1 MNVIG
6 VVSKVPWT
14 KVGKVAKVVGVTALG
29 TASIIK
35 ATETDEKTQKMLM
48 KIASKVVKDE
58 VESN

>member
-1 MNVIG
+1 MNILG

-14 KVGKVAKVVGVTALG
+14 KVGKVAKIVGVITLG

-48 KIASKVVKDE
+48 KLASKVVKDE
-58 VESN
+58 GSN

>member
-1 MNVIG
+1 MNILG

-48 KIASKVVKDE
+48 KLASKVVKDE
-58 VESN
+58 GSN